1 MKMRKRFSLFIILCA
16 TCALAGSL
24 PEYTPA
30 EAVKHIGETAIV
42 TGMVKRVSQAQGG
55 HIFLDMGAKYP
66 NNLFTVFIPQSAAER
81 FPNFR
86 KFDGAM
92 ISVSGEIKEYN
103 NKAEII
109 VTDPSQITRKPSVKY
124 RGHSPDESV
133 PGL

>member
-1 MKMRKRFSLFIILCA
+1 MKMRVPSLFIILCA
-16 TCALAGSL
+16 VCTLAGSL

-30 EAVKHIGETAIV
+30 EAAKHIGETAVV
-42 TGMVKRVSQAQGG
+42 TGVVKRVNQVQGG

-66 NNLFTVFIPQSAAER
+66 NNLFTVFIPQSAADR

-86 KFDGAM
+86 KYEGVT
-92 ISVSGEIKEYN
+92 ITVSGEIKEYN

-109 VTDPSQITRKPSVKY
+109 VTDPSQITRKSSAKY